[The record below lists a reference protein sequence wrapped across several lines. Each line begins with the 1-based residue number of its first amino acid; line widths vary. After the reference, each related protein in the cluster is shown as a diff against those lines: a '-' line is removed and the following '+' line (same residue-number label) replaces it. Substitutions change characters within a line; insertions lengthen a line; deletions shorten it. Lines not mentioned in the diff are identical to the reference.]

1 MENIQKF
8 FTKKLD
14 IPNMPKDFIDNGI
27 IFQEMMM
34 EYSCAINE
42 ICTKLENL
50 STEFQLKHKHNPIQS
65 ISHRLKSPVS
75 IIRKLNDKFGVF
87 NLHLI
92 KENLDDVAGVRVICS
107 YIEDIYEVAK
117 LLTDQDDVTLIE
129 TKDYIKIPKESGY
142 RSLHLIVEVP
152 VFLASGKTPIKVEI
166 QIRTIAMD
174 FWASLEHEL
183 MYKVDVDVPAD
194 IRKQLK
200 DCAKTIADTDEQM
213 QEIHKRI
220 SLMEDKNSI

>member
-1 MENIQKF
+1 M
-8 FTKKLD
+8 
-14 IPNMPKDFIDNGI
+14 
-27 IFQEMMM
+27 
-34 EYSCAINE
+34 
-42 ICTKLENL
+42 
-50 STEFQLKHKHNPIQS
+50 
-65 ISHRLKSPVS
+65 
-75 IIRKLNDKFGVF
+75 
-87 NLHLI
+87 
-92 KENLDDVAGVRVICS
+92 
-107 YIEDIYEVAK
+107 
-117 LLTDQDDVTLIE
+117 
-129 TKDYIKIPKESGY
+129 
-142 RSLHLIVEVP
+142 IVEVP